1 MKRISAYISSLL
13 LFTAL
18 TGVSGQDKVPVPRTI
33 KIGADIYGPLYNIY
47 DRKTKNIEGFLSVDI
62 DTGKSV
68 VLEVGHLSYEYSQYN
83 YDYLNNGLFLRL
95 GMDFNLL
102 KPETAIGKYYAG
114 IGLRYGLSIFTSKV
128 PSLKHDNYWGTATG
142 SIPSSTH
149 NAHFIEVSPGL
160 RSELFKNVEIGW
172 TIRLRIL
179 IYSSTGKDLKAV
191 YIPGFGNGTRSFS
204 PGVNYYIIISIPYK
218 K

>member
-1 MKRISAYISSLL
+1 MKKISGYISSLL

-18 TGVSGQDKVPVPRTI
+18 SAVSGQDTVPISRTI

-47 DRKTKNIEGFLSVDI
+47 DRKTKNFEGFLSVDI
-62 DTGKSV
+62 DTGRSV

-83 YDYLNNGLFLRL
+83 YDYLNNGLFFRL

-114 IGLRYGLSIFTSKV
+114 IGLRYGLSIFTSEV
-128 PSLKHDNYWGTATG
+128 PFLKHDNYWGSVTG
-142 SIPSSTH
+142 SVPSSTH
-149 NAHFIEVSPGL
+149 SAHFIEASPGI
-160 RSELFKNVEIGW
+160 RTELFKNVVIGW

-204 PGVNYYIIISIPYK
+204 PGINYYIIFSIPYK